1 MVVGIIG
8 YSCVRVKCPPVV
20 SLLMRLTNFLVFLVV
35 ISAVFTVPVVPVT
48 AQGWFVALNSS
59 QVGVVIGPVNS
70 TYILNALSNARH
82 CVYIEAYELTYQPLV
97 SELVGLARHGV
108 SVYVVLSGNVYG
120 GIPEDE
126 YSAVSELVSAGAHV
140 SFNYM
145 YDFVHGKVFV
155 IDNETVILGSINP
168 TYYGFEHDL
177 GIDLVINN
185 ASIARVFAQVI
196 LSDYYNETVSQ
207 VGYPGIVVSPINSAK
222 YLGALL
228 NQPGTLYVAF
238 EELYPSS
245 GFYGLIQ
252 QHSERVVLVG
262 EHSENDY
269 AVGELDAVMI
279 PGLTAKAIV
288 VGNYVYVGSINLDYT
303 SLHQNRELGII
314 IQNPVVADEV
324 RNTILQWYHEY
335 SSTQK
340 GQISGITQ
348 SLVTMLLLIV
358 TLLLLLY
365 IVRSTIRPRRRR
377 R

>member
-1 MVVGIIG
+1 LMSSARVIMAVVLTIALVSALVSAVALAQGAIPTPPYVAASPFVSLSASQVGII
-8 YSCVRVKCPPVV
+8 
-20 SLLMRLTNFLVFLVV
+20 
-35 ISAVFTVPVVPVT
+35 
-48 AQGWFVALNSS
+48 VAP
-59 QVGVVIGPVNS
+59 QNS

-97 SELVGLARHGV
+97 NELVSLAGHGV

-126 YSAVSELVSAGAHV
+126 YAAVQELTSAGAHV

-145 YDFVHGKVFV
+145 YDFVHSKVFV

-207 VGYPGIVVSPINSAK
+207 VSYPGIVVSPINSAE

-228 NQPGTLYVAF
+228 NQPGTLYMAF

-252 QHSERVVLVG
+252 QHSKRVVLVG

-269 AVGELDAVMI
+269 AVGELGAVMV

-288 VGNYVYVGSINLDYT
+288 VGNYVYIGSINLDYT

-314 IQNPVVADEV
+314 VQNPVVADEV
-324 RNTILQWYHEY
+324 RNAILQWYHEY
-335 SSTQK
+335 SSIQK
-340 GQISGITQ
+340 GQVGVITQ
-348 SLVTMLLLIV
+348 SPVTMLLLII

-365 IVRSTIRPRRRR
+365 IVRSTKRPRRRR
-377 R
+377 RYVLS

>member
-1 MVVGIIG
+1 
-8 YSCVRVKCPPVV
+8 
-20 SLLMRLTNFLVFLVV
+20 MRPANFLVFLVV
-35 ISAVFTVPVVPVT
+35 ISVVLTAPVT

-59 QVGVVIGPVNS
+59 QVGVIISPQNS

-97 SELVGLARHGV
+97 NELVSLAGHGV
-108 SVYVVLSGNVYG
+108 SVYVVLSGSVYG

-126 YSAVSELVSAGAHV
+126 YSAVSELASAGAHV
-140 SFNYM
+140 SLNYM
-145 YDFVHGKVFV
+145 YDFVHSKVFV
-155 IDNETVILGSINP
+155 IDNETVIIGSINP
-168 TYYGFEHDL
+168 TYYGFERDL

-207 VGYPGIVVSPINSAK
+207 VSYPGIVVSPINSAE
-222 YLGALL
+222 YLDALL
-228 NQPGTLYVAF
+228 NQPGALYMAF

-269 AVGELDAVMI
+269 AVGELGAVMV

-288 VGNYVYVGSINLDYT
+288 VGNYVYIGSINLDYT

-314 IQNPVVADEV
+314 VHNPVVADEV
-324 RNTILQWYHEY
+324 RNAILQWYHEY

-340 GQISGITQ
+340 GQVSGITQ
-348 SLVTMLLLIV
+348 SPVTMLLLII

-365 IVRSTIRPRRRR
+365 IVRSTTRPRRRR
-377 R
+377 RYVLS

>member
-145 YDFVHGKVFV
+145 YDFVHGKVLV

-207 VGYPGIVVSPINSAK
+207 VGYPGIVVSPINSTK

-269 AVGELDAVMI
+269 AVGELGAVMI

-288 VGNYVYVGSINLDYT
+288 IGNYVYVGSINLDYT

-340 GQISGITQ
+340 GQIGGITQ